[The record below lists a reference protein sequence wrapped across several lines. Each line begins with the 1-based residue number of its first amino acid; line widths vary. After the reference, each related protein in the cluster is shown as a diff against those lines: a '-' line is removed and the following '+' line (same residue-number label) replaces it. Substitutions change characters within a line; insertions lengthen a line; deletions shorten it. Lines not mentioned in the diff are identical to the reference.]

1 MKFIDE
7 VSIHVTAGKGGG
19 GCLSFRREKY
29 VARGGPDGGDGG
41 RGGDV
46 IFVADDALNTLV
58 DFRFRPL
65 YRAKNG
71 QPGSGRNKTGA
82 AGEDLVVR
90 VPVGTMVLDELT
102 LETVADL
109 TKVGQRVVIAEG
121 GERGFGNAHFK
132 SSTNRAP
139 RQTTPGTPGVERRL
153 RLQLKLLA
161 DVGLLGLP
169 NAGKSTFIRSISA
182 AKPKVAD
189 YPFTTL
195 VPNLGVVR
203 AGTDASFVVADVPGL
218 IRGAAEGAGLGS
230 QFLRHLSR
238 TRVLLHLIE
247 GAPLDASDP
256 VDNAA
261 ALETELSAYSPALG
275 ERPVWRVLTK
285 IDLLTPAEREVLVAQ
300 FAARWPDEPLWQVSA
315 ISQEGLE
322 PLVARLAESVARHQ
336 QQLLEDEARRD
347 AEADLESRIA
357 EEVWQQAV
365 RVRPIRN
372 VPASG
377 ADAGADDADDDHE
390 VEVIYVRDDGTQERG

>member
-7 VSIHVTAGKGGG
+7 VSIHVAAGKGGG

-29 VARGGPDGGDGG
+29 VAKGGPDGGDGG
-41 RGGDV
+41 SGGDV
-46 IFVADDALNTLV
+46 VFVADDALNTLV
-58 DFRFRPL
+58 DFRYRPL

-90 VPVGTMVLDELT
+90 VPVGTLILDELT
-102 LETVADL
+102 LDVVADL
-109 TKVGQRVVIAEG
+109 TEVDQRVVIAQG

-139 RQTTPGTPGVERRL
+139 RQTTPGTPGEERRL

-169 NAGKSTFIRSISA
+169 NAGKSTFIRSVSA

-195 VPNLGVVR
+195 IPNLGVVR
-203 AGTDASFVVADVPGL
+203 AGTDSSFVVADVPGL

-247 GAPLDASDP
+247 GLPLDASDP
-256 VDNAA
+256 VDNAE
-261 ALETELSAYSPALG
+261 ALEAELAAYSPALG
-275 ERPVWRVLTK
+275 ERPIWRVLTK
-285 IDLLTPAEREVLVAQ
+285 TDLLTDAARRELAER
-300 FAARWPDEPLWQVSA
+300 FTNRWPGEDLWHVSA
-315 ISQEGLE
+315 ISGAGLE
-322 PLVARLAESVARHQ
+322 PLVARLAETIASYR
-336 QQLLEDEARRD
+336 QQLTEDQAQQEAESQLEA
-347 AEADLESRIA
+347 RIA

-365 RVRPIRN
+365 RARPIRN
-372 VPASG
+372 VPEPEA
-377 ADAGADDADDDHE
+377 AVDEDDDHD
-390 VEVIYVRDDGTQERG
+390 VEVVYVRDDGSIARD

>member
-82 AGEDLVVR
+82 AGEHLVVR
-90 VPVGTMVLDELT
+90 VPVGTLVLDELT
-102 LETVADL
+102 LDTVADL
-109 TKVGQRVVIAEG
+109 TEVGQSVVIAEG

-195 VPNLGVVR
+195 IPNLGVVR

-218 IRGAAEGAGLGS
+218 IRGAADGAGLGS

-238 TRVLLHLIE
+238 TRILLHLIE

-261 ALETELSAYSPALG
+261 ALEAELTAYSPALG
-275 ERPVWRVLTK
+275 ERPVWRVLSK
-285 IDLLTPAEREVLVAQ
+285 IDLLTQEQRDALVAQ
-300 FAARWPDEPLWQVSA
+300 FSQRWPGEPLWQVSA
-315 ISQEGLE
+315 VSNEGLE
-322 PLVARLAESVARHQ
+322 PLVGKLAEAIAEHR

-347 AEADLESRIA
+347 AEAELESRIA
-357 EEVWQQAV
+357 DEVWQQAV

-372 VPASG
+372 VPEPDSDSA
-377 ADAGADDADDDHE
+377 ADDDHE
-390 VEVIYVRDDGTQERG
+390 VEVIYVRDDGTQVRD